1 MKRLF
6 GYLLLAAVGL
16 AVISFF
22 AAPAVAFMGIRSA
35 AQAHDIAGLQKLVDF
50 DAVRIALRPQLTQR
64 MQAQTPPPSI
74 LRDPLEALKRQL
86 EMPVVQRGPR
96 GPVPDDYL
104 RPEAIDALMR
114 GEGRAAKEA
123 KASLRP
129 DKQSAPL
136 ARPVFWSLN
145 RARLAVPSREGGRTV
160 FTMSAV
166 APMSG
171 SWSTSACRPAPR
183 PHPPPKAHQKSPPR
197 MRRAFLFGLEPI
209 LRSWP

>member
-35 AQAHDIAGLQKLVDF
+35 AQAHDIAGLQKLVHF
-50 DAVRIALRPQLTQR
+50 DAVRIALRPQLTER

-114 GEGRAAKEA
+114 GEGRAAREA

-160 FTMSAV
+160 FTMERRGPYEWKLV
-166 APMSG
+166 HIGLP
-171 SWSTSACRPAPR
+171 PR
-183 PHPPPKAHQKSPPR
+183 PEAAPA
-197 MRRAFLFGLEPI
+197 A
-209 LRSWP
+209 